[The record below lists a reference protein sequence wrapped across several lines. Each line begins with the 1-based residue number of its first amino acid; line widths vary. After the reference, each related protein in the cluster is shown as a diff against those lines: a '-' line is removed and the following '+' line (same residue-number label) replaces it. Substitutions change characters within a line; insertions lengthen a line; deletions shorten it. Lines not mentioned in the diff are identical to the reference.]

1 MRETLIIISFFLL
14 NSCQFDFK
22 IDRKISVDEFINE
35 ELKSFNWNEVDQYP
49 VFENCL
55 GINSISEKNNCFV
68 ETITESFK
76 ENLTN
81 NSLILN
87 RTLVDTVN
95 MILKVDKTAEIY
107 IESINIS
114 SQNIKYKEVI
124 SRSFN
129 NTISNLPK
137 LYPAI
142 KRGQQVDVIFKIPII
157 ISTEE

>member
-55 GINSISEKNNCFV
+55 GVNNISEKNNCFV

-81 NSLILN
+81 NSLVLN

-95 MILKVDKTAEIY
+95 MILKVDKTAEIS

-129 NTISNLPK
+129 KTISNLPK

-157 ISTEE
+157 ISTE

>member
-1 MRETLIIISFFLL
+1 VRETLIIISFFLL

-55 GINSISEKNNCFV
+55 VINSISEKNNCFV

-81 NSLILN
+81 NSLVLN

-95 MILKVDKTAEIY
+95 MILKVDKTAELS

-129 NTISNLPK
+129 KTISNLPK

-157 ISTEE
+157 ISTE

>member
-1 MRETLIIISFFLL
+1 VRETLIIISFFLL

-81 NSLILN
+81 NSLVLN

-95 MILKVDKTAEIY
+95 MILKVDKTAEIS

-129 NTISNLPK
+129 KTISNLPK

-157 ISTEE
+157 ISTE

>member
-81 NSLILN
+81 NSLVLN

-95 MILKVDKTAEIY
+95 MILKVDKTAELS

-129 NTISNLPK
+129 KTISNLPK

-157 ISTEE
+157 ISTE

>member
-55 GINSISEKNNCFV
+55 VINSISEKNNCFV

-81 NSLILN
+81 NSLVLN

-95 MILKVDKTAEIY
+95 MILKVDKTAEIS

-129 NTISNLPK
+129 KTISNLPK

-157 ISTEE
+157 ISTE

>member
-55 GINSISEKNNCFV
+55 GINSILEKNNCFV

-95 MILKVDKTAEIY
+95 MILKVDKTAEIS

>member
-55 GINSISEKNNCFV
+55 GVNNISEKNNCFV
-68 ETITESFK
+68 ETITQSFK

-81 NSLILN
+81 NSLVLN

-95 MILKVDKTAEIY
+95 MILKVDKTAEIS

-157 ISTEE
+157 ISTE

>member
-1 MRETLIIISFFLL
+1 MRESLIIISFFLL

-55 GINSISEKNNCFV
+55 GINSILEKNNCFV

-95 MILKVDKTAEIY
+95 MILKVDKTAEIS

-157 ISTEE
+157 ISTE

>member
-55 GINSISEKNNCFV
+55 GINSILEKNNCFV

-81 NSLILN
+81 NSLVLN

-95 MILKVDKTAEIY
+95 MILKVDKTAEIS
-107 IESINIS
+107 IESLNIS

-129 NTISNLPK
+129 KTISNLPK

-157 ISTEE
+157 ISTE

>member
-35 ELKSFNWNEVDQYP
+35 ELKSCNLNEVDQYP

-95 MILKVDKTAEIY
+95 MILKVDKTAEIS

-129 NTISNLPK
+129 KTISNLPK

-157 ISTEE
+157 ISTE

>member
-68 ETITESFK
+68 ATITESFK

-81 NSLILN
+81 NSLVLN
-87 RTLVDTVN
+87 RTLVDTVD
-95 MILKVDKTAEIY
+95 MILKVDKTAEIS

-129 NTISNLPK
+129 KTISNLPK

-157 ISTEE
+157 ISTE

>member
-95 MILKVDKTAEIY
+95 MILKVDKTAEIS

-129 NTISNLPK
+129 KTISNLPK

-157 ISTEE
+157 RSTE

>member
-55 GINSISEKNNCFV
+55 GINIISEKNNCFV

-95 MILKVDKTAEIY
+95 MILKVDKTAEIS

-129 NTISNLPK
+129 KTISNLPK

-142 KRGQQVDVIFKIPII
+142 KRGQLVDVIFKIPII
-157 ISTEE
+157 ISTE

>member
-55 GINSISEKNNCFV
+55 GINNISEKNNCFV

-81 NSLILN
+81 NSLVLN
-87 RTLVDTVN
+87 RTLVDTVD
-95 MILKVDKTAEIY
+95 MILKVDKTAEIS

-129 NTISNLPK
+129 KTISNLPK

-157 ISTEE
+157 ISTE

>member
-55 GINSISEKNNCFV
+55 GVNNISEKNNCFV
-68 ETITESFK
+68 ETITQSFK

-81 NSLILN
+81 NSLVLN

-95 MILKVDKTAEIY
+95 MILKVDKTAEIS

>member
-95 MILKVDKTAEIY
+95 MILKVNKTAEIS

-129 NTISNLPK
+129 KTISNLPK

-157 ISTEE
+157 ISTE

>member
-55 GINSISEKNNCFV
+55 GINIISEKNNCFV

-95 MILKVDKTAEIY
+95 MILKVDKTAEIS

-129 NTISNLPK
+129 KTISNLPK

-157 ISTEE
+157 ISTE

>member
-1 MRETLIIISFFLL
+1 VRETLIIISFFLL

-55 GINSISEKNNCFV
+55 VINSISEKNNCFV

-81 NSLILN
+81 NSLVLN

-95 MILKVDKTAEIY
+95 MILKVDKTAEIS

-129 NTISNLPK
+129 KTISNLPK

-157 ISTEE
+157 ISTE

>member
-81 NSLILN
+81 NSLVLN

-95 MILKVDKTAEIY
+95 MILKVDKTAEIS

-157 ISTEE
+157 ISTE

>member
-1 MRETLIIISFFLL
+1 VRETLIIISFFLL

-68 ETITESFK
+68 EIITESFK

-81 NSLILN
+81 NSLVLN

-95 MILKVDKTAEIY
+95 MILKVDKTAEIS

-129 NTISNLPK
+129 KTISNLPK

-157 ISTEE
+157 ISTE

>member
-1 MRETLIIISFFLL
+1 VRETLIIISFFLL

-81 NSLILN
+81 NSLVLN

-95 MILKVDKTAEIY
+95 MILKVDKTAELS

-129 NTISNLPK
+129 KTISNLPK

-157 ISTEE
+157 ISTE

>member
-1 MRETLIIISFFLL
+1 VRETLIIISFFLL

-49 VFENCL
+49 LFENCL
-55 GINSISEKNNCFV
+55 GLNNISKKNNCFV

-81 NSLILN
+81 NSLVLN

-95 MILKVDKTAEIY
+95 MILKIDKTAEIS

-114 SQNIKYKEVI
+114 SQNIKYKEII

>member
-1 MRETLIIISFFLL
+1 VRETLIIISFLLL

-95 MILKVDKTAEIY
+95 MILKVDKTAEIS

-129 NTISNLPK
+129 KTISNLPK

-142 KRGQQVDVIFKIPII
+142 KRGQHVDVIFKIPII
-157 ISTEE
+157 ISTE